1 MPTGVLFS
9 VFMLIVG
16 VLGFALIGYALSY
29 LADGKRFGEQLPAK
43 KKVIV
48 ALAFRK
54 PNSIGWSILP
64 HKTADA
70 VGQQKGPF
78 CPPRSAECCAVV
90 DASSAHTV
98 RSVSEA
104 FV

>member
-9 VFMLIVG
+9 VFMLIMG

-48 ALAFRK
+48 ALAFAQW
-54 PNSIGWSILP
+54 PYMFLALYGL
-64 HKTADA
+64 
-70 VGQQKGPF
+70 V
-78 CPPRSAECCAVV
+78 AVV
-90 DASSAHTV
+90 RHCV
-98 RSVSEA
+98 
-104 FV
+104 